1 MPSGR
6 LHDGPMDSSL
16 PIALMNVGAVIRLP
30 DGRMLF
36 QLRDD
41 IAGIVMPGRWGFFG
55 GHIEPGEDA
64 DTAIVR
70 EVEEELSFTPRNVRR
85 LTEIVYPRL
94 DANGQAIWI
103 RRIFYD
109 IPVTE
114 ADIAAMRQGEGQ
126 DMRVMTADEYLS
138 LPNIIY
144 WEAAAVAYLKGGGL
158 AGEHNEGR
166 GFA

>member
-1 MPSGR
+1 MEQ
-6 LHDGPMDSSL
+6 SL
-16 PIALMNVGAVIRLP
+16 DIALTNVGAVVRLA
-30 DGRMLF
+30 DGRFLF

-41 IAGIVMPGRWGFFG
+41 IPNIAMPGRWGFFG

-70 EVEEELSFTPRNVRR
+70 ELEEEIAFRPRAVSR

-94 DANGQAIWI
+94 DKAGAQVWI

-109 IPVTE
+109 VPVTE
-114 ADIAAMRQGEGQ
+114 ADIATMKLGEGA
-126 DMRVMTADEYLS
+126 DMRVMTGDEYLA

-144 WEAAAVAYLKGGGL
+144 WEALAIAFVKGNGL
-158 AGEHNEGR
+158 DGEHNKGK

>member
-1 MPSGR
+1 
-6 LHDGPMDSSL
+6 MDQSL
-16 PIALMNVGAVIRLP
+16 DIALTNVGAVVRL
-30 DGRMLF
+30 DGGRFLF

-41 IAGIVMPGRWGFFG
+41 IPNIVMPGRWGFFG
-55 GHIEPGEDA
+55 GHIDPGEDA

-70 EVEEELSFTPRNVRR
+70 EIEEELSFKPHTVSR

-94 DANGQAIWI
+94 DKTGAQVWI

-109 IPVTE
+109 VPVTD
-114 ADIAAMRQGEGQ
+114 ADVATMRLGEGA
-126 DMRVMTADEYLS
+126 DMRVMTGDEYLA

-144 WEAAAVAYLKGGGL
+144 WEALAIAYIKGGGL
-158 AGEHNEGR
+158 AAEQNMGR

>member
-1 MPSGR
+1 MEQ
-6 LHDGPMDSSL
+6 SL
-16 PIALMNVGAVIRLP
+16 DIALTNVGGVIRL
-30 DGRMLF
+30 DGGRFLF

-41 IAGIVMPGRWGFFG
+41 IPNIVMPGRWGFFG
-55 GHIEPGEDA
+55 GHIEPDEDA

-70 EVEEELSFTPRNVRR
+70 EMEEEVAFTPRSITR

-94 DANGQAIWI
+94 DKDGRQVWI

-109 IPVTE
+109 VPVTD
-114 ADIAAMRQGEGQ
+114 ADVATMRLGEGA
-126 DMRVMTADEYLS
+126 DMRVMTANEYLA

-144 WEAAAVAYLKGGGL
+144 WEALALAYIKGGGL
-158 AGEHNEGR
+158 AAEQNMGR